1 MHRFHSL
8 KIFADF
14 VLRGVWEREWFGTV
28 TNFREEQW
36 AAFLRADNTVVFDLV
51 LSSLSSH
58 DATIVIYSLSFFIHF
73 LLFRGAKVIGFIGT
87 ATLPQ

>member
-14 VLRGVWEREWFGTV
+14 VLQGVWEREWFGTV

-73 LLFRGAKVIGFIGT
+73 LLFRGAKVIGFIGA
-87 ATLPQ
+87 ATLL